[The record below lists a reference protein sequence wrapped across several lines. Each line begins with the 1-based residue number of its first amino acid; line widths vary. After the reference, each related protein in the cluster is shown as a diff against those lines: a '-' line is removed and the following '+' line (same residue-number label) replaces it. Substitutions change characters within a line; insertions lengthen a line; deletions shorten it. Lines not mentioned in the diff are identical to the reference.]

1 MSPATLRWD
10 DGRTHDESRDR
21 VFIVTHRTTLLPRG
35 SAARANRAGALA
47 DAADKEIRLLATL
60 EDGGRPCRAI
70 LIGERRRD
78 DVIGIRHGHSIARV
92 TTARL
97 ASETKGRD
105 GEPRPRPILTI
116 VHSHTA
122 S

>member
-1 MSPATLRWD
+1 
-10 DGRTHDESRDR
+10 
-21 VFIVTHRTTLLPRG
+21 
-35 SAARANRAGALA
+35 
-47 DAADKEIRLLATL
+47 
-60 EDGGRPCRAI
+60 
-70 LIGERRRD
+70 
-78 DVIGIRHGHSIARV
+78 V

-105 GEPRPRPILTI
+105 GEPRPRQILTI